1 MSSSA
6 ESMNHGKTPQ
16 RRSRRDE
23 AYERILSGILN
34 GEFLPR
40 ERLVPSRLAG
50 QFKTSRTPVREAL
63 QQLEVQGYVAAD
75 NGRAMLVKDHSA
87 EEVQEFYELREA
99 LECGAIELVC
109 ERISDERLQEARRCH
124 EEMTEAAREGD
135 FDRVLEL
142 NATFHMEL
150 LYGAANNER
159 LRSMI
164 RSLRNRFL
172 EKRLIKVSMIED
184 WGEKMGQH
192 ERLLE
197 ALEKRDRSLARE
209 VVRDHLATALEVQ
222 KRWAH

>member
-6 ESMNHGKTPQ
+6 ASMNPGKTPQ
-16 RRSRRDE
+16 RRTRRDE
-23 AYERILSGILN
+23 AYERILNGILN

-40 ERLVPSRLAG
+40 ERLVPSRLAE

-109 ERISDERLQEARRCH
+109 ERISDERLQQARRCH

-142 NATFHMEL
+142 NAIFRMEL
-150 LYGAANNER
+150 LYGAARNER
-159 LRSMI
+159 LRTMI
-164 RSLRNRFL
+164 STLRNRFL
-172 EKRLIKVSMIED
+172 EKRLIRVSMIED
-184 WGEKMGQH
+184 WGEKMAQH
-192 ERLLE
+192 QRLLE

-209 VVRDHLATALEVQ
+209 VVRSHLATALEVQ
-222 KRWAH
+222 KRWAR

>member
-1 MSSSA
+1 MNSSA
-6 ESMNHGKTPQ
+6 SLINLGKTPQ
-16 RRSRRDE
+16 RRTRRDE
-23 AYERILSGILN
+23 AHDRILRGILE

-40 ERLVPSRLAG
+40 ERLVPSRLAEQLG
-50 QFKTSRTPVREAL
+50 TSRTPVREAL
-63 QQLEVQGYVAAD
+63 QQLEVEGYVTAD
-75 NGRAMLVKDHSA
+75 NGRAVLVKDHSA
-87 EEVQEFYELREA
+87 KEVQEFYELREA

-142 NATFHMEL
+142 NAIFHMEL
-150 LYGAANNER
+150 IYGEARNER

-184 WGEKMGQH
+184 WEKKMGQH

-209 VVRDHLATALEVQ
+209 VVRSHFATALEVQ